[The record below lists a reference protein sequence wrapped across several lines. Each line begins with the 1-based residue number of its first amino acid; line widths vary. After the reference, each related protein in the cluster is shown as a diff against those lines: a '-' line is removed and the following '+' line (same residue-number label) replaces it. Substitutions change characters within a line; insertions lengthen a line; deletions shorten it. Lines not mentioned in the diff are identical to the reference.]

1 MCRTPS
7 TPFRLPLQKMNKDDI
22 KQFIKA
28 FSDFMKHNEVEEMQY
43 NAQQEY
49 LAYELRKQE
58 SKMIL
63 ESEIEQKAAEL
74 EVTVDY
80 YLSEFV

>member
-1 MCRTPS
+1 
-7 TPFRLPLQKMNKDDI
+7 MNKDDI